1 METTTDT
8 INTIHDL
15 YDEFE
20 LSQLITKLS
29 IGDKLTISVN
39 DVVIK
44 EYTAKYINCHFN
56 LQFQDKGTKID
67 LEQLT
72 EVQVL
77 QRQIDKL
84 EAEKTIEEAKV
95 K

>member
-1 METTTDT
+1 MEITTDT
-8 INTIHDL
+8 IETKSEI
-15 YDEFE
+15 YDDFE
-20 LSQLITKLS
+20 LLQLIVLMD
-29 IGDKLTISVN
+29 IGEKLTISID
-39 DVVIK
+39 DVMVK
-44 EYTAKYINCHFN
+44 EYTAKFSNCHFN
-56 LQFQDKGTKID
+56 MQWQDKGEKIN